1 MGVNISTDRKKDLEI
16 ALLLLHQVELFEAAA
31 KEMPVNMMVLYQRGR
46 ENAINRYS
54 LSVEVIASFRPGV
67 SVV

>member
-31 KEMPVNMMVLYQRGR
+31 IEVPVIIMMLY
-46 ENAINRYS
+46 
-54 LSVEVIASFRPGV
+54 
-67 SVV
+67 